1 MKIFQYS
8 NNAIKLLKSY
18 YDERNLID
26 KFNEAMKNDYNVAM
40 KLKEGEI
47 VDYYDI
53 IIKEYMVN
61 NELKIVDIVTDVE
74 TVEILY
80 YGFIVA
86 HVIETIESEH
96 VTRWKPLHN
105 FKGRFEEFI
114 YLPEKVHKFAKFL
127 FDNFPGCKSQNMF
140 NFLRD
145 LIMAMRN
152 ESDSEFI
159 KVANG
164 IDFKSIEALII
175 TGKWKSLQHPTSSA
189 TSSLG
194 LSHQIYNSALYN
206 KNKITRMFSP
216 VGVMLLLLFKGY
228 NCKTLKKYSE
238 IVDEDLQI
246 SIKNALKKG
255 DDYVPDKIGYD
266 IIAHNMSTTQKDS
279 ILLWK

>member
-1 MKIFQYS
+1 MHNQKNKIYQAKKPIYTTKEIETSKDDKNKDKDGHPIKYVFLNTKIDENEIFKVANMLDSEITLDMIKKQLKDNKCPFIEDFQYS

-96 VTRWKPLHN
+96 VTRL
-105 FKGRFEEFI
+105 ET
-114 YLPEKVHKFAKFL
+114 
-127 FDNFPGCKSQNMF
+127 
-140 NFLRD
+140 
-145 LIMAMRN
+145 
-152 ESDSEFI
+152 
-159 KVANG
+159 
-164 IDFKSIEALII
+164 I
-175 TGKWKSLQHPTSSA
+175 T
-189 TSSLG
+189 
-194 LSHQIYNSALYN
+194 
-206 KNKITRMFSP
+206 
-216 VGVMLLLLFKGY
+216 
-228 NCKTLKKYSE
+228 
-238 IVDEDLQI
+238 
-246 SIKNALKKG
+246 
-255 DDYVPDKIGYD
+255 
-266 IIAHNMSTTQKDS
+266 
-279 ILLWK
+279 